1 MNTHSPHTQTTLAAP
16 LRRALL
22 AAALATACITAT
34 AQIPELNDSNKIRQL
49 WLGTKAGHEVEG
61 VLDKR
66 DAKAKLKYDTLYIA
80 KPRQRWTI
88 KLRGNLSGNT
98 IHSEGKNDDTD
109 FSTKLNA
116 EMKATLGAS
125 VSYRGFTLGV
135 ALNPT
140 KLAGKN
146 KDFEFNMNSYGRRFG
161 VDLVYLDANTY
172 NGETQHGDDK
182 LDIGSG
188 DVRLKMLTAS
198 AYYAFNHRRFSFPA
212 AFTQSQLQLRSCGT
226 WLLAASLIAG
236 KMSSRRGIV
245 GYDTA
250 ADMSLFHLAVGG
262 GYAYNFVTRH
272 NWLIHLSATPQLVV
286 MERNRTTVGDER
298 KGTPFR
304 FPNLTNVGRLAF
316 VNFHGS
322 QFYGLSAVIS
332 MWNLG
337 DYDTLRMENVK
348 WRVRLF
354 YGFRI

>member
-1 MNTHSPHTQTTLAAP
+1 M
-16 LRRALL
+16 ALL
-22 AAALATACITAT
+22 AMAIGAS

-66 DAKAKLKYDTLYIA
+66 DANAKLKYDTLYIA
-80 KPRQRWTI
+80 KPKQRWTI

-98 IHSEGKNDDTD
+98 IHSTGNTD
-109 FSTKLNA
+109 GSEFSTKLDA

-125 VSYRGFTLGV
+125 VSYRGFTLGM

-146 KDFEFNMNSYGRRFG
+146 KDFEFNMNAYGRRMG

-172 NGETQHGDDK
+172 KGETEHAGEKTQ
-182 LDIGSG
+182 ISSG

-226 WLLAASLIAG
+226 WLVAASLIAG

-272 NWLIHLSATPQLVV
+272 DWLIHLSATPQLVV
-286 MERNRTTVGDER
+286 MERNKTTVGDER
-298 KGTPFR
+298 KSTPFR
-304 FPNLTNVGRLAF
+304 FPNFTNIGRLAF
-316 VNFHGS
+316 VRLHGN